1 MTLNKQKSALTSIGI
16 DKSTNR
22 LIDKL
27 SKRYNL
33 KKGEI
38 VKLAFEYM
46 DKVCIN
52 PSEPPESVK
61 TELAKIN
68 KRQDDLIRFIRH
80 FEEKELNPMIRA
92 SHSIA
97 VKFDLVVKTLSEKL
111 DLETE
116 NSKNILIQVL
126 QKLDEHFGRQ
136 AEVINNQA
144 RIIDGNTKSIESL
157 SQSMGRLSQIQE
169 RYNKKL
175 LELISLYSEL
185 ATCGVMDGKRKENL
199 KAEIIALIN
208 EK

>member
-1 MTLNKQKSALTSIGI
+1 MERNKNKTALTTIGI
-16 DKSTNR
+16 DHSTNR
-22 LIDKL
+22 QIDKL
-27 SKRYNL
+27 CKRYDL

-46 DKVCIN
+46 DKACIN

-61 TELAKIN
+61 AELAKIN

-92 SHSIA
+92 THSIA
-97 VKFDLVVKTLSEKL
+97 TKFELVVKTLSEKL
-111 DLETE
+111 DMETE

-126 QKLDEHFGRQ
+126 KKLDEHFGRQ

-144 RIIDGNTKSIESL
+144 RVLDGNTQSIE
-157 SQSMGRLSQIQE
+157 RLSKSLQQSQE
-169 RYNKKL
+169 RNTTNL
-175 LELISLYSEL
+175 LNLISLYSEL

-199 KAEIIALIN
+199 KAEIINLIN
-208 EK
+208 E

>member
-1 MTLNKQKSALTSIGI
+1 MAPNKNKTALTTIGI
-16 DKSTNR
+16 DHSTNR
-22 LIDKL
+22 QIDKL
-27 SKRYNL
+27 CKRYNL

-46 DKVCIN
+46 DKACIN

-97 VKFDLVVKTLSEKL
+97 IKFELVVKTLSDKL

-126 QKLDEHFGRQ
+126 KKLDEHFGRQ

-144 RIIDGNTKSIESL
+144 RVLDGNT
-157 SQSMGRLSQIQE
+157 QSVERLSKSLQQSQE
-169 RYNKKL
+169 RNTSKL
-175 LELISLYSEL
+175 LNLISLYSEL
-185 ATCGVMDGKRKENL
+185 ATCGVMDGKRKDNL
-199 KAEIIALIN
+199 KAEIINLIN
-208 EK
+208 E

>member
-1 MTLNKQKSALTSIGI
+1 MPQNKNKTALTTIGI
-16 DKSTNR
+16 DHSTNR
-22 LIDKL
+22 QIDKL
-27 SKRYNL
+27 CKRYNL

-38 VKLAFEYM
+38 VKLAFEYI
-46 DKVCIN
+46 DKACIN

-80 FEEKELNPMIRA
+80 FEEKELNPMIRVT
-92 SHSIA
+92 HSIA
-97 VKFDLVVKTLSEKL
+97 TKFELVVKTLSEKL

-144 RIIDGNTKSIESL
+144 RILDGNT
-157 SQSMGRLSQIQE
+157 QSVERLSKSLQQSQD
-169 RYNKKL
+169 RNTAKL
-175 LELISLYSEL
+175 LNLISLYSDL
-185 ATCGVMDGKRKENL
+185 ASCGVMDGKRKENL
-199 KAEIIALIN
+199 KTEIINLIN
-208 EK
+208 E

>member
-1 MTLNKQKSALTSIGI
+1 MAPNKNKTALTTIGI

-27 SKRYNL
+27 CKRYNL

-46 DKVCIN
+46 DKACIN
-52 PSEPPESVK
+52 PSEPPESFK

-92 SHSIA
+92 THSIA
-97 VKFDLVVKTLSEKL
+97 TKFELVVKTLSEKL

-126 QKLDEHFGRQ
+126 KKLDEHFGRQ

-144 RIIDGNTKSIESL
+144 GVLNGNT
-157 SQSMGRLSQIQE
+157 QSVERLSKSLQQSQE
-169 RYNKKL
+169 RNTMKL
-175 LELISLYSEL
+175 LNLISLYSEL

-199 KAEIIALIN
+199 KAEITNLIN
-208 EK
+208 KV

>member
-1 MTLNKQKSALTSIGI
+1 MERNKNKTALTTIGI
-16 DKSTNR
+16 DHSTNR

-27 SKRYNL
+27 CKRYNL

-46 DKVCIN
+46 DKACIN

-92 SHSIA
+92 THSIA
-97 VKFDLVVKTLSEKL
+97 TKFELVAKTLSEKL
-111 DLETE
+111 DSETE
-116 NSKNILIQVL
+116 SSKNILIQAL
-126 QKLDEHFGRQ
+126 KKLDEHFGRQ

-144 RIIDGNTKSIESL
+144 GVLDGNT
-157 SQSMGRLSQIQE
+157 QSVERLSKSLQQSQE
-169 RYNKKL
+169 RNTKKL
-175 LELISLYSEL
+175 LNLIALYSEL
-185 ATCGVMDGKRKENL
+185 ATCGVMDGKRRENL
-199 KAEIIALIN
+199 KAEIINLIN
-208 EK
+208 EQ